1 MMKIQDGKY
10 RLFDIEGFAEWM
22 ESLSLKRKIIL
33 IQNHHTEIPS
43 YKDFHGDNHFALQQ
57 EMEVMHLARNFDEIA
72 QQLTIFPDGI
82 ICTGR
87 SMELDPA
94 GIRGANKGAI
104 CIENLGYFDEG
115 KDEMTTLQSKAIL
128 SVNMLLCKKFKLTPS
143 TETLVYH
150 HWYDRETGERT
161 GGTGVTKTCPG
172 TQFFGG
178 NGIEDAEKYFIP
190 LISLS

>member
-1 MMKIQDGKY
+1 MVKKKQEGKY
-10 RLFDIEGFAEWM
+10 RLFDVEEFSDWLNA
-22 ESLSLKRKIIL
+22 LSLKRKITL

-57 EMEVMHLARNFDEIA
+57 EMEEAHLARNFDEIA
-72 QQLTIFPDGI
+72 QQLTIFPDGM

-104 CIENLGYFDEG
+104 CIENLGNFNKGNDEIT
-115 KDEMTTLQSKAIL
+115 EVQRKAIL
-128 SVNMLLCKKFKLTPS
+128 TVNVLLCKKFELIPS
-143 TETLVYH
+143 TKTLVYH

-172 TQFFGG
+172 ANFFGG
-178 NGIEDAEKYFIP
+178 NSIEDAEKNFIP
-190 LISLS
+190 LI